1 MLGIPV
7 TNHNLTNERT
17 KLSAGRIHSMI
28 LQDTW
33 YEVYYNHF
41 NVTSVQQAKAVR
53 VDLQEDKIRLFR

>member
-1 MLGIPV
+1 
-7 TNHNLTNERT
+7 
-17 KLSAGRIHSMI
+17 MI